1 MTDSELRKEI
11 LASASVHKVDLTAL
25 SNQFT
30 VWCTVSPGGPMFC
43 GGRNSLND
51 AMALGREHVD
61 LKGLIIL
68 SADPKHGL
76 TKLADTDRIARG
88 PQHPGSGASRSTHI
102 SDTTD

>member
-1 MTDSELRKEI
+1 
-11 LASASVHKVDLTAL
+11 
-25 SNQFT
+25 
-30 VWCTVSPGGPMFC
+30 
-43 GGRNSLND
+43 
-51 AMALGREHVD
+51 MALGREHVD